1 MQIFFQHLLLPHGNM
16 LVPSP
21 HVDSPLIPQPLPQ
34 ATLTAKYIW
43 GLIMP
48 KPLHT
53 VAFETVALTQVM
65 GAEGYLLICCLLFVT
80 VQTQN
85 AARDT
90 QRRKKNCVLQ
100 DTIISAQVV
109 EDWQV
114 P

>member
-1 MQIFFQHLLLPHGNM
+1 
-16 LVPSP
+16 
-21 HVDSPLIPQPLPQ
+21 
-34 ATLTAKYIW
+34 
-43 GLIMP
+43 MP